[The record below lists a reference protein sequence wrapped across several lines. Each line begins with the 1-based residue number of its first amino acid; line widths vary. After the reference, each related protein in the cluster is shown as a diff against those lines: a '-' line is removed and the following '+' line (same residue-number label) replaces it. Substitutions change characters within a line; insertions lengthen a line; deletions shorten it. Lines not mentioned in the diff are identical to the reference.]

1 MDTPNPQPAS
11 SAYQALQ
18 ELRARAEKR
27 KSLVTQSPNEA
38 LPADVQRLVQDLQIH
53 QIELEMQYEE
63 LLLAQAELEMMRAQ
77 YVDLY
82 DFAPI
87 GYFTLSTSGIIEQLN
102 LKASE
107 QLGSVRQRLV
117 GRRFAWFVTPESRAD
132 LNLFISRVLA
142 SEERQTLEVTMQR
155 EDGQRFFA
163 LLEGASVGPDP
174 DQAPVQC
181 RVVVLDI
188 TRQHQIKLALEASE
202 GRFRKLFEQSADAVA
217 LVQQGYFID
226 CNASAL
232 RLLAALDSDEVV
244 GQPVSRF
251 LPEQQPDGTPATK
264 LFADLIAQAGTTG
277 SGRMEVLMHR
287 TTGEEVWVEAVL
299 TPFMREGQPD
309 MLHIVWRDITD
320 SRTARAELVRQKE
333 FSESLLDNSI
343 DGILA
348 FDGSLRI
355 TAWNRVQEDLS
366 GMSEGQVLGQNM
378 LELFPEYAIEERQ
391 KCLQEV
397 LKGMSMMRYDMPF
410 HAGEGHF
417 ESYFVPLA
425 SPQGEISG
433 GLIIIRDVTERT
445 RLAEEATQLKLRQQ
459 QEVLAAIL
467 TAQEEERKRIA
478 EALHNGVGQLLY
490 AAKLNLENRSHEPSY
505 RAAAL
510 SLIDEGIKT
519 TRNISHELT
528 PGILEDFGLKIA
540 LEELVKRIPKQQLH
554 AQLHLQGLEQP
565 RPRLYDVAA
574 YRIVQELLAN
584 IIRHAKAQE
593 AVIHVVHEDHYL
605 HISAEDNGVGFKL
618 PPISL
623 PAKGI
628 GLAGIRNRID
638 MLGGSFNVES
648 RPGQGSII
656 TIEVPVKM

>member
-1 MDTPNPQPAS
+1 MDTSNSQPSS
-11 SAYQALQ
+11 SAHVALQ
-18 ELRARAEKR
+18 ELRAKAEKR

-63 LLLAQAELEMMRAQ
+63 LLLAQAELETMRAQ

-87 GYFTLSTSGIIEQLN
+87 GYFTLNASGIIEQLN
-102 LKASE
+102 LKGSQ
-107 QLGSVRQRLV
+107 QLGSVRRRLV
-117 GRRFAWFVTPESRAD
+117 GRRFAWFVGPESRAA
-132 LNLFISRVLA
+132 LNQFISRVLV
-142 SEERQTLEVTMQR
+142 SEERQTLEVMMQR
-155 EDGQRFFA
+155 EDGQKFFA
-163 LLEGASVGPDP
+163 LLEGISVRPDP
-174 DQAPVQC
+174 SMESVQC
-181 RVVVLDI
+181 RVVLLDI
-188 TRQHQIKLALEASE
+188 TQQYQIKLALEASE
-202 GRFRKLFEQSADAVA
+202 ARFRKLFEQSADAVV
-217 LVQQGYFID
+217 LVQKQHFID

-232 RLLAALDSDEVV
+232 RLLAALDRDEVI
-244 GQPVSRF
+244 GQHISRF
-251 LPEQQPDGTPATK
+251 FPEHQPDGASTEE
-264 LFADLIAQAGTTG
+264 LFSALIAKAGVAG
-277 SGRMEVLMHR
+277 SGRLEVLMHR

-299 TPFMREGQPD
+299 TPFMRDGQPD
-309 MLHIVWRDITD
+309 MLHIVWRDITE
-320 SRTARAELVRQKE
+320 SRTARAELLRQKE
-333 FSESLLDNSI
+333 FSETLLDNSV

-348 FDGSLRI
+348 FGGDLCL
-355 TAWNRVQEDLS
+355 TAWNRVQEEFS
-366 GMSEGQVLGQNM
+366 GRLENQILGQHL
-378 LELFPEYAIEERQ
+378 LELFPEYRGGEQEET
-391 KCLQEV
+391 LYEV
-397 LKGMSMMRYDMPF
+397 LKGRRMMRYDMPF
-410 HAGEGHF
+410 HQGAGYF
-417 ESYFVPLA
+417 ETYFVPLA
-425 SPQGEISG
+425 SPAGDING
-433 GLIIIRDVTERT
+433 GLVHVRDVTERT
-445 RLAEEATQLKLRQQ
+445 RLAEIATQLKLRQQ

-490 AAKLNLENRSHEPSY
+490 AAKLNLENRSHAASY
-505 RAAAL
+505 REAAL

-540 LEELVKRIPKQQLH
+540 LEELVKRIPKQQLN

-593 AVIHVVHEDHYL
+593 AFIHVVHEDHHL
-605 HISAEDNGVGFKL
+605 HISAEDNGVGFKS
-618 PPISL
+618 PPVNQ

-638 MLGGSFNVES
+638 MFGGKFNVES
-648 RPGQGSII
+648 RPGKGSII
-656 TIEVPVKM
+656 TIEIPVKM